1 MKCFT
6 IFHAFLK
13 SSFSCCYSC
22 TNHVASCFLA
32 QLHHSFAVFTTTLP
46 SSIPHKKGRIY
57 ESWIWDLHTTRF
69 EILCGC
75 ITPFFFRCCIFSC
88 SRIFSFPMPHWLC
101 EKRQIKNC
109 FLIWLLRRFFNF
121 DIPFS
126 SRDNNQSAGQKI
138 KKHSVCRT
146 YFVSFNFV
154 LR

>member
-69 EILCGC
+69 GILCGC
-75 ITPFFFRCCIFSC
+75 ITPFFSVLHFFLFQNIFISYATLTMWKETNQELL
-88 SRIFSFPMPHWLC
+88 SNLALEIFQFWHS
-101 EKRQIKNC
+101 
-109 FLIWLLRRFFNF
+109 
-121 DIPFS
+121 FS

-146 YFVSFNFV
+146 FFVSFNFV